1 MPPRKRFA
9 PHAHVSGS
17 NPEVLVLR
25 IDGEMR
31 TRLPGASR
39 IHDEPAAVPPAL
51 SVCMSLD
58 GSRPKGRLSLLSIL
72 YNIGV
77 NPQTRTGSRS
87 STDNRLSLAYYSV
100 QQRRKDGGTV
110 VAFTLA
116 RPN

>member
-1 MPPRKRFA
+1 MRTCQA
-9 PHAHVSGS
+9 GT
-17 NPEVLVLR
+17 PEVLVLR

-39 IHDEPAAVPPAL
+39 IQRDTNGIDESVAVPPAL
-51 SVCMSLD
+51 SVMYVT
-58 GSRPKGRLSLLSIL
+58 RWFPAKGRISLLSIL
-72 YNIGV
+72 YNTGV

-87 STDNRLSLAYYSV
+87 STDNRLSLAYYSM
-100 QQRRKDGGTV
+100 QQRRKGGGAG